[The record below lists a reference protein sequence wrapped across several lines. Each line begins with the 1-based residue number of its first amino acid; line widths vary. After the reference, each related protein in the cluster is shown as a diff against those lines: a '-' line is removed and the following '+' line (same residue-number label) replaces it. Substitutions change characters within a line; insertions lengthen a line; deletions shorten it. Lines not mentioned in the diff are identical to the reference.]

1 MYLRLPHDGVVQCK
15 YIHDRELSHDF
26 DKPSLDKQNDLS
38 NGTLSNPMSKSH
50 LETTHSYLIVFAIGG
65 SIEHFD

>member
-38 NGTLSNPMSKSH
+38 NGTSSTL
-50 LETTHSYLIVFAIGG
+50 
-65 SIEHFD
+65 